1 MGEVASTSGSRMPRM
16 RFRSMRAVIALLLL
30 AVLGPNAAWALD
42 ASPSDIVANPHRYDG
57 QSLTTTGRVT
67 RLRSTVSRRG
77 NPYYWFE
84 LRDARSGVTVFS
96 FGTPE
101 CSEGTRATVEGRF
114 DKVKQVSGRTF
125 YNEISA
131 S

>member
-16 RFRSMRAVIALLLL
+16 RFRSTPAVIALLLL
-30 AVLGPNAAWALD
+30 AVLGPNAAWGLD

-67 RLRSTVSRRG
+67 QLRSTVSRRG

-101 CSEGTRATVEGRF
+101 CREGTQATLEGRF
-114 DKVKQVSGRTF
+114 DKVKQL
-125 YNEISA
+125 
-131 S
+131 